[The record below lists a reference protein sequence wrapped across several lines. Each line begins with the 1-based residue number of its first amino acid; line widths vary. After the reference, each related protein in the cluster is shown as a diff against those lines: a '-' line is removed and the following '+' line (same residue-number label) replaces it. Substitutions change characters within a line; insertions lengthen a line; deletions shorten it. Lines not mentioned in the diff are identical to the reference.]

1 MERVTS
7 AAGAV
12 ATDKKKRELDGAVL
26 DVMRELLA
34 GAAHANEILA
44 LVSKLVTRNHELE
57 LLCTKLRERKNRG
70 EQVSQAQL
78 DFFLAELAKTSTPEL
93 QAEANRQLEEAAKE
107 HGGRPKKSEPPKQPP
122 VRRRPSPKLQRV
134 ENPIAVPAEERACP
148 TCGHPRRCL
157 FHETTEVIDL
167 IPAQVIVRLDMREVL
182 GCDGCDAEMV
192 RAPLGDKVVEGGA
205 YGSRLVADLVVGKF
219 RDGLP
224 LHRQGQILDRL
235 GLDMPSSSMADQ
247 IHWATE
253 LLSPVWRQL
262 IEDVLAAKVMHL
274 DSTGLPVRDRDRP
287 DGIFVGSLWGYVGD
301 ETSAVYLYTSTGKK
315 LGQREGEIGPEQFLA
330 RRTGYTVADA
340 ATIFDKSFKR
350 ADLIEIGCNMH
361 ARRYMV
367 KSLEAG
373 DTRAAVPLAA
383 FKALYDVE
391 DSVRDASSEQRLRE
405 RQSRSKP
412 IYDQLIAWC
421 QTYQPTTPPSSALG
435 KAIQYLL
442 NHRDALTRF
451 LDDGILPIDNGI
463 VERLHRR
470 PAIGRRNY
478 LFAGSH
484 AAAERAAIA
493 YSLLA
498 SCELLDVNPIEYL
511 ADILPRLARGVVIA
525 RDIPKMTPAAWNKAR
540 DAACAP
546 SPDP

>member
-1 MERVTS
+1 VERVT
-7 AAGAV
+7 AAGA
-12 ATDKKKRELDGAVL
+12 TDEKREIKGATL
-26 DVMRELLA
+26 DVLRELLA
-34 GAAHANEILA
+34 GATNANEILA
-44 LVSKLVTRNHELE
+44 LFSKLVTRNQELE
-57 LLCTKLRERKNRG
+57 VLCAKLRERKNRG
-70 EQVSQAQL
+70 EQVSKAQL
-78 DFFLAELAKTSTPEL
+78 DFFLAELAKRSTPEL
-93 QAEANRQLEEAAKE
+93 QAEANRQLEAAAEE
-107 HGGRPKKSEPPKQPP
+107 HGGRPEKSKPPKQPS
-122 VRRRPSPKLQRV
+122 VRRRPSARLRRV
-134 ENPIAVPAEERACP
+134 ENPIPVPTEERACP
-148 TCGHPRRCL
+148 TCGKARRCL

-167 IPAQVIVRLDMREVL
+167 IPAQVIVRLDQREVL

-224 LHRQGQILDRL
+224 LHRQGQILERL
-235 GLDMPSSSMADQ
+235 GLDMPSSSMSDQ

-253 LLSPVWRQL
+253 LLIPVWRQL
-262 IEDVLAAKVMHL
+262 IEDVLASKVMHL

-301 ETSAVYLYTSTGKK
+301 QTSAIYLYTSTGKK

-340 ATIFDKSFKR
+340 AAIFDKSFKR
-350 ADLIEIGCNMH
+350 PDLIEIGCNMH

-367 KSLEAG
+367 KALEAG

-383 FKALYDVE
+383 YKAIYDVE
-391 DSVRDASSEQRLRE
+391 DSIRDASPENRLQE

-412 IYDQLIAWC
+412 VYDQLITWC

-435 KAIQYLL
+435 KAISYLL
-442 NHRDALTRF
+442 NHRVALTRF

-470 PAIGRRNY
+470 PAITRRNF

-493 YSLLA
+493 YSVLA
-498 SCELLDVNPIEYL
+498 TCELLDINPIEYL

-525 RDIPKMTPAAWNKAR
+525 RDIPNMTPAAWKNTR
-540 DAACAP
+540 DAARDS

>member
-1 MERVTS
+1 MEHVIS
-7 AAGAV
+7 AAAAV
-12 ATDKKKRELDGAVL
+12 ATEEKREVKGSVL
-26 DVMRELLA
+26 DALRELLA
-34 GAAHANEILA
+34 GAAHAKEILA
-44 LVSKLVTRNHELE
+44 LVSKVVTRNQELE
-57 LLCTKLRERKNRG
+57 LLCAKLRERKNRG
-70 EQVSQAQL
+70 EHVSEAQL
-78 DFFLAELAKTSTPEL
+78 DFFLAELAKNSTPEL
-93 QAEANRQLEEAAKE
+93 QAEANRQLEEAANE
-107 HGGRPKKSEPPKQPP
+107 HGGRPEKSKPPKQPP
-122 VRRRPSPKLQRV
+122 VRRRPSPKLKRV
-134 ENPIAVPAEERACP
+134 ENPIPVPAEERACP
-148 TCGHPRRCL
+148 TCGKPRRCL

-167 IPAQVIVRLDMREVL
+167 IPAQVIVRLDQREVL
-182 GCDGCDAEMV
+182 GCDGCDGEMV

-205 YGSRLVADLVVGKF
+205 YGSRLVADLVVGKY

-224 LHRQGQILDRL
+224 LHRQGQILGRL
-235 GLDMPSSSMADQ
+235 GLDIPSSSMADQ

-253 LLSPVWRQL
+253 LLCPVWRQL

-301 ETSAVYLYTSTGKK
+301 QTSAVYLYTSTGKK

-340 ATIFDKSFKR
+340 ATIFDKSFER
-350 ADLIEIGCNMH
+350 PELIEIGCNMH

-367 KSLEAG
+367 KALEAG

-391 DSVRDASSEQRLRE
+391 DSARDASPEQRLRG
-405 RQSRSKP
+405 RQSHSRP
-412 IYDQLIAWC
+412 VYDQLITWC

-442 NHRDALTRF
+442 NHRVALTRF

-498 SCELLDVNPIEYL
+498 TCELLDVNPIEYL

-525 RDIPKMTPAAWNKAR
+525 RDIPKMTPSAWKKTR
-540 DAACAP
+540 DAVSAS
-546 SPDP
+546 SPDA

>member
-1 MERVTS
+1 VEHVIS
-7 AAGAV
+7 AAAAV
-12 ATDKKKRELDGAVL
+12 ATEEKREVKGSVL
-26 DVMRELLA
+26 DALRELLA
-34 GAAHANEILA
+34 GAAHAKEILA
-44 LVSKLVTRNHELE
+44 LVSKVVTRNQELE
-57 LLCTKLRERKNRG
+57 LLCAKLRERKNRG
-70 EQVSQAQL
+70 EHVSEAQL
-78 DFFLAELAKTSTPEL
+78 DFFLAELAKNSTPEL
-93 QAEANRQLEEAAKE
+93 QAEANRQLEEAANE
-107 HGGRPKKSEPPKQPP
+107 HGGRPEKSKPPKQPP
-122 VRRRPSPKLQRV
+122 VRRRPSPKLKRV
-134 ENPIAVPAEERACP
+134 ENPIPVPAEERACP
-148 TCGHPRRCL
+148 TCGKPRRCL

-167 IPAQVIVRLDMREVL
+167 IPAQVIVRLDQREVL
-182 GCDGCDAEMV
+182 GCDGCDGEMV

-205 YGSRLVADLVVGKF
+205 YGSRLVADLVVGKY

-224 LHRQGQILDRL
+224 LHRQGQILGRL
-235 GLDMPSSSMADQ
+235 GLDIPSSSMADQ

-253 LLSPVWRQL
+253 LLCPVWRQL

-301 ETSAVYLYTSTGKK
+301 QTSAVYLYTSTGKK

-340 ATIFDKSFKR
+340 ATIFDKSFER
-350 ADLIEIGCNMH
+350 PELIEIGCNMH

-367 KSLEAG
+367 KALEAG

-391 DSVRDASSEQRLRE
+391 DSARDASPEQRLRG
-405 RQSRSKP
+405 RQSHSRP
-412 IYDQLIAWC
+412 VYDQLITWC

-442 NHRDALTRF
+442 NHRVALTRF

-498 SCELLDVNPIEYL
+498 TCELLDVNPIEYL

-525 RDIPKMTPAAWNKAR
+525 RDIPKMTPSAWKKTR
-540 DAACAP
+540 DAVSAS
-546 SPDP
+546 SPDA